1 MTIQKTIDNYR
12 HGGLLGAIEA
22 ALLAM
27 GKTKDSATVADLGP
41 VDEFH
46 IGGRGATSRI
56 VAQLELSA
64 NDVVLDIGCGLGGAA
79 RFVASEVG
87 CRVCGIDLSAEY
99 VEVGQALNQWLGLD
113 GNITLDE
120 GSATE
125 LPFEP
130 GSFDHA
136 YMLHVGMNI
145 EDKEQL
151 FANIGR
157 VLKPG
162 GLFAIYDI
170 MATSDDAPSYPVP
183 WASEAAISHLAS
195 PEDYEQSLSRADFDV
210 ISSESRRDFALEF
223 FKEMKAKSEA
233 NGGPPPLGLHTL
245 MQKTTPTRIGNMVA
259 AIASNA
265 IAPFEMVARKRS

>member
-1 MTIQKTIDNYR
+1 MSIQKTIENYR
-12 HGGLLGAIEA
+12 HGGLLEAIEA

-27 GKTKDSATVADLGP
+27 GKSKDSATVADLGP

-46 IGGRGATSRI
+46 IGGRAATSRVI
-56 VAQLELSA
+56 ARLELSA
-64 NDVVLDIGCGLGGAA
+64 DDVVLDIGCGLGGAA

-87 CRVCGIDLSAEY
+87 CRVRGIDLSAEY
-99 VEVGQALNQWLGLD
+99 IEVGKALNQWLGLD
-113 GNITLDE
+113 GSITLDE

-125 LPFEP
+125 LPFDP
-130 GSFDHA
+130 DSFDHA

-151 FANIGR
+151 FADIAR

-162 GLFAIYDI
+162 GLFAIYDV
-170 MATSDDAPSYPVP
+170 MATSDEGPSYPVP

-195 PEDYEQSLSRADFDV
+195 PEDYAQSLTRAGFDV
-210 ISSESRRDFALEF
+210 ESRESRRDFALEF

-245 MQKTTPTRIGNMVA
+245 MQKTTPTRIGNMLA
-259 AIASNA
+259 AIAGNA
-265 IAPFEMVARKRS
+265 VAPFEMVARKRL